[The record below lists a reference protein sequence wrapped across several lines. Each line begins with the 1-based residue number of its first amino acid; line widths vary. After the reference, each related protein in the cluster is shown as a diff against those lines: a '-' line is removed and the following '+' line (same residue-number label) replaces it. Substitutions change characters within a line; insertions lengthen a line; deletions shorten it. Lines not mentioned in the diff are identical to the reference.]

1 MKKTSLRTRAA
12 LGFSDFQV
20 AGEEDDEAEED
31 LQVFF
36 CSLLFCFLS
45 SLSSPLRE
53 LSSLPL
59 DNSSLRIK
67 GEGGLSCFSFL
78 LI

>member
-36 CSLLFCFLS
+36 LFFSFVLFPF
-45 SLSSPLRE
+45 LSSPLTCA
-53 LSSLPL
+53 ST
-59 DNSSLRIK
+59 
-67 GEGGLSCFSFL
+67 
-78 LI
+78 